1 MGIIYRYSHPFNDHG
16 YVGQTERTVEERDQ
30 QRFAPS
36 HKEDCKSLK
45 AAMVIYGKENFT
57 LETIEEGI
65 PSELLNEREKYW
77 VAYFDDFHNGYNQT
91 IGGGGTGAGENHP
104 FFGRKHKQKSK
115 EKMSESRK
123 GEKNGMFGKGHPF
136 FGRKHKQKSK
146 EKMSESRKG
155 EKNGMFGKG
164 HLIAGENNSPRFGKG
179 HLIVNG
185 ENNPNFGKKHP
196 EHSKRMSGKKNP
208 AWGIAPA
215 NKRPEY
221 TQARVFFFLCIAPME
236 IGIRHKRQYLY
247 KEFPQVPEV
256 TLRKWVKTWI
266 GNAPIEPKKKV
277 RK

>member
-123 GEKNGMFGKGHPF
+123 GEKNGMFGKGHL
-136 FGRKHKQKSK
+136 R
-146 EKMSESRKG
+146 
-155 EKNGMFGKG
+155 
-164 HLIAGENNSPRFGKG
+164 AGENNSRFGKG
-179 HLIVNG
+179 HLIVG

-266 GNAPIEPKKKV
+266 GEECPDRTQRKKV
-277 RK
+277 RKWK